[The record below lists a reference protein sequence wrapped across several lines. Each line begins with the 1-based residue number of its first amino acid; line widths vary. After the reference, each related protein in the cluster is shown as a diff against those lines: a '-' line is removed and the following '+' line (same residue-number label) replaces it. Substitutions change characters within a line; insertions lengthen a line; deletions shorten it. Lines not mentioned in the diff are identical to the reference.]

1 MTVSI
6 DPETPSAYSFDNADP
21 EAGDRHQYLS
31 AILDDFTFARLS
43 ALGDLTGRHCLE
55 VGAGG
60 GSVAR
65 WFAEKTG
72 PTGRVIASDLNPQ
85 HIPPHPGYSV
95 LRHDLVHDPI
105 PEGPW
110 DVIHARLV
118 LMHIPER
125 REVLR
130 RLAGALAPGGAL
142 VIEEWETWYP
152 KLVMDIPT
160 PELLTLFD
168 RYQETLVGKI
178 LPARGTDTGWAPHVH
193 GAMVATG
200 LSDVETAIEAR
211 AWPGGTPG
219 ALLIAVNIGQLHD
232 EFIDAGFTEAELDQL
247 RTLVRDPRFVL
258 RGHFTYC
265 TTGRRS
271 AQ

>member
-31 AILDDFTFARLS
+31 TILDDFTFARLS
-43 ALGDLTGRHCLE
+43 TLGDLTGKRCLE

-65 WFAEKTG
+65 WFADQTG
-72 PTGRVIASDLNPQ
+72 PTGQVIATDLKPQ
-85 HIPPHPGYSV
+85 HIPSHPGYSV
-95 LRHDLVHDPI
+95 LRHDLVRDPI
-105 PEGPW
+105 PDGPW

-130 RLAGALAPGGAL
+130 RLADALAPGGAL

-152 KLVMDIPT
+152 KLVMDIPSE
-160 PELLTLFD
+160 ELRELFD
-168 RYQETLVGKI
+168 RYQATLVGQI
-178 LPARGTDTGWAPHVH
+178 LPSRGTDTGWAPRVH
-193 GAMVATG
+193 AEMVAAG
-200 LSDVETAIEAR
+200 LSDVETEIQAS
-211 AWPGGTPG
+211 AWPGGTAG
-219 ALLIAVNIGQLHD
+219 AMLIVVNLGQLHE
-232 EFIDAGFTEAELDQL
+232 EFLAAGFTEAELDRL
-247 RTLVRDPRFVL
+247 RALMTDPRFVV

-271 AQ
+271 AR